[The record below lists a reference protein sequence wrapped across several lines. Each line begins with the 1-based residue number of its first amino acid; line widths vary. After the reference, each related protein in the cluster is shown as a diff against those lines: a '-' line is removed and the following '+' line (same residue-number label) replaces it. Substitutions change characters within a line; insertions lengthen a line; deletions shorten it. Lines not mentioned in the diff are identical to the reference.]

1 MLSESSGEPTLLNL
15 TEIRIKLVPNQ
26 RDKLRAF
33 ASITIDD
40 ALVIRDIKI
49 IDGGTRLFVAM
60 PSRKLCDRCKRC
72 GGKNSI
78 RSRFCSDCGT
88 RLKSDR
94 AELDERGRPRL
105 YADITHPIHKGARAE
120 IRNAILAA
128 FEKELARSQQ
138 EGYVAQSFEGM
149 DYEAW
154 DETAG
159 ESPGASPGES
169 PEASSAD

>member
-1 MLSESSGEPTLLNL
+1 MLNL

-49 IDGGTRLFVAM
+49 IDGGQRLFVAM

-72 GGKNSI
+72 GGKNAI
-78 RSRFCSDCGT
+78 RARFCNDCGT
-88 RLKSDR
+88 RLKADR

-105 YADITHPIHKGARAE
+105 YADITHPIHKEARAH
-120 IRNAILAA
+120 IQDAILKAYR
-128 FEKELARSQQ
+128 EELERSKQ
-138 EGYVAQSFEGM
+138 EGYVAQRFEDM

-154 DETAG
+154 D
-159 ESPGASPGES
+159 
-169 PEASSAD
+169 D

>member
-1 MLSESSGEPTLLNL
+1 LLNF

-33 ASITIDD
+33 ASITLDD

-49 IDGGTRLFVAM
+49 IDGGKRLFVAM

-72 GGKNSI
+72 GGKNTI
-78 RSRFCSDCGT
+78 RSRFCNDCGT
-88 RLKSDR
+88 RLKSER

-105 YADITHPIHKGARAE
+105 YADITHPIHKEARAQ
-120 IRNAILAA
+120 IQTAILDAYQA
-128 FEKELARSQQ
+128 EVTRSKEA
-138 EGYVAQSFEGM
+138 GYVAQRFDDM

-154 DETAG
+154 EEGSEGG
-159 ESPGASPGES
+159 ESNEAGGAGGAATE
-169 PEASSAD
+169 